1 MTSLEILD
9 IGRNKLTTLPPELV
23 KLTSL
28 KVMAV
33 GKNRLETLPL
43 YIADMAALQVLKLET
58 NPIKFP
64 PKEIFD
70 VQQPYRETHQ
80 PSDNDTDDVA
90 LTVKIKRFLS
100 ETQRRIAEGME
111 TEPSTSS
118 IVLPT
123 DSGYVSFGKSKDAN
137 FQNENDDVRS
147 ILTDNESI
155 EFEPGTKQQLISA
168 FTYEIF
174 QSLGDSFNDKYES
187 SMRIIDA
194 LPELLKDFSI
204 ELRDGAAPGIQ
215 QNTTVFVRHYR
226 R

>member
-9 IGRNKLTTLPPELV
+9 IARNKLTTLPPELV

-43 YIADMAALQVLKLET
+43 YIADMAALQVLKLEA

-70 VQQPYRETHQ
+70 VQQLHLDTHQ
-80 PSDNDTDDVA
+80 PSDGDIDDIA
-90 LTVKIKRFLS
+90 LTLRIKRFLR
-100 ETQRRIAEGME
+100 ETQRHIAEGME
-111 TEPSTSS
+111 TESSTSS
-118 IVLPT
+118 LILPT
-123 DSGYVSFGKSKDAN
+123 DSGYVSFGKSKDVN
-137 FQNENDDVRS
+137 FQNENEDVRS
-147 ILTDNESI
+147 ILTDNENI
-155 EFEPGTKQQLISA
+155 AFEPGTKQQLISA

-174 QSLGDSFNDKYES
+174 QSLGDFFNDKHES
-187 SMRIIDA
+187 SMRVIDA

-204 ELRDGAAPGIQ
+204 ELRDGAAPGVQ
-215 QNTTVFVRHYR
+215 QNTAVFVRHHR
-226 R
+226 T